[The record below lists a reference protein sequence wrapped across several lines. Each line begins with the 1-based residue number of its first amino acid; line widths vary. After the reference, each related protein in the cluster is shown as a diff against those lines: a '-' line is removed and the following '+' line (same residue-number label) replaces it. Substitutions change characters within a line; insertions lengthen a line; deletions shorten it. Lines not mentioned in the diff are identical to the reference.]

1 MKAIL
6 NSGDNAVTGREHG
19 LAGKLSLNLR
29 YISSAVLWNHLI
41 WFNKSILKHTNV
53 LLCE

>member
-6 NSGDNAVTGREHG
+6 SSDDNAVTGREHG
-19 LAGKLSLNLR
+19 LAGELSLNLS

-41 WFNKSILKHTNV
+41 SFNEYILKHQCIT
-53 LLCE
+53 L